1 MQFFERQ
8 QHADDPLARS
18 LQITH
23 STTIGSVL
31 IASDLL
37 STAILGP
44 WVPPTKTAAA
54 RRQQVYLSLV
64 HWYEAAKFMPHKPE
78 LRDAALFS
86 PTIKEVRKFARTRQD
101 IWRSDWPVTRH
112 SVLIAG
118 LGMLTLQRPD
128 LDLRAA
134 SLATIKAGLEPMQ
147 LPERFVDTCL
157 ERFDLWRQAPRVCV
171 FGADV
176 APASAVGARL
186 SKLVAPMP
194 NWTLVTTCNRRT
206 PWRVHDWALA
216 HYIPVHYLGTPS
228 ERASRPLAMAVIE
241 ASDQVVVFEER
252 KQKRFDHVLQ
262 AAKSLKRKIALELYD
277 SGAESAGQ
285 LTIA

>member
-1 MQFFERQ
+1 M
-8 QHADDPLARS
+8 L
-18 LQITH
+18 L
-23 STTIGSVL
+23 
-31 IASDLL
+31 ASDLL
-37 STAILGP
+37 TTAILGP
-44 WVPPTKTAAA
+44 WVPPAKAAA

-86 PTIKEVRKFARTRQD
+86 PSIKEVRKYARVRQET
-101 IWRSDWPVTRH
+101 WRSDWPVTRH

-118 LGMLTLQRPD
+118 LGMLALQRPEME
-128 LDLRAA
+128 LR
-134 SLATIKAGLEPMQ
+134 TCPIDVVKAGLASMQ

-157 ERFDLWRQAPRVCV
+157 ERFAVWRRAPRICV

-176 APASAVGARL
+176 APSSAVGGRMA
-186 SKLVAPMP
+186 KLLAPMP
-194 NWTLVTTCNRRT
+194 NWTLVTTCNRKT
-206 PWRVHDWALA
+206 AWRVHDWALA
-216 HYIPVHYLGTPS
+216 HYIPVDYLGTPS
-228 ERASRPLAMAVIE
+228 ERASRPLAAAVIA

-262 AAKSLKRKIALELYD
+262 TAKALKRKIALELYD
-277 SGAESAGQ
+277 AGAEPATQ

>member
-1 MQFFERQ
+1 
-8 QHADDPLARS
+8 
-18 LQITH
+18 
-23 STTIGSVL
+23 VL
-31 IASDLL
+31 LASDLL
-37 STAILGP
+37 TTAILGP
-44 WVPPTKTAAA
+44 WVPPAKAAA

-86 PTIKEVRKFARTRQD
+86 PSIKEVRKFARVRQET
-101 IWRSDWPVTRH
+101 WRSDWPVTRH

-118 LGMLTLQRPD
+118 LGMLALQRPEME
-128 LDLRAA
+128 LR
-134 SLATIKAGLEPMQ
+134 TCPIDVVKAGLAPMQ

-157 ERFDLWRQAPRVCV
+157 ERFDVWRRAPRICV

-176 APASAVGARL
+176 APSSAVGARMA
-186 SKLVAPMP
+186 KLVAPMP
-194 NWTLVTTCNRRT
+194 NWTLVTTCNRKT
-206 PWRVHDWALA
+206 AWRVHDWALA
-216 HYIPVHYLGTPS
+216 HYIPVEYLGTPS
-228 ERASRPLAMAVIE
+228 ERASRPLATAVIA

-262 AAKSLKRKIALELYD
+262 TAKALKRKIALELYD
-277 SGAESAGQ
+277 AGAEPANQ